1 MSHYLGIDVGTGSAR
16 AGLFDKDGK
25 LLATASRSITRFVPA
40 TDFAQQSSAEIW
52 ASICESVLEA
62 MAEAGLKPDDVSGI
76 GFDATCSLVVEDA
89 DGTPVSVSPDGEPD
103 QDIIL
108 WADHRAIGDANTIN
122 QTAAEQLRYVG
133 GIISPEMQMPKLRWL
148 KRELPEAWQKAAI
161 FWDLPDWLVHRATGS
176 ETRSLCSTVCKWTYL
191 GQNGLDG
198 SGWDKDFLVSIGLE
212 DLAADNFKAIG
223 ESLEVSGNK
232 VGTLSAQAAK
242 ELGLVE
248 GIPVAAALID
258 AYSGALGTLGLMP
271 DQGPIDQ
278 RMAVIAGTST
288 CHIAVNKDPVFVPGV
303 WGPYYSVLIPDFW
316 ALEGGQSAA
325 GALIDAVIAR
335 HSASAELRAKA
346 EKNGRSIYVEME
358 ALLDE
363 DGEESAF
370 LTHERHVQPDFH
382 GNRAPLAEPF
392 RKGAI
397 SGLSLDVGAKD
408 LALDYLATLQALS
421 YGTRHVLE
429 EMRTRGAPISIMVV
443 SGGLAKN
450 KLFLREMSDATGCV
464 ILVPDQ
470 SEPVLLGSAMLGANA
485 AGAYES
491 LTDAMAAMSGNGQ
504 VVSPRKGEIAD
515 YHERKYQ
522 VFRRMQE
529 DFAAYDGLMNIK
541 ERNQ

>member
-1 MSHYLGIDVGTGSAR
+1 MNYYLGIDVGTGSAR

-25 LLATASRSITRFVPA
+25 MLATASRAITRFVPA

-52 ASICESVLEA
+52 QSICESVSEA
-62 MAEAGLKPDDVSGI
+62 MAEAGLKPDEVAGI
-76 GFDATCSLVVEDA
+76 GFDATCSLVVAEA
-89 DGTPVSVSPDGEPD
+89 DGTPVSVSPNGEPE

-108 WADHRAIGDANTIN
+108 WADHRAIGDADEIN
-122 QTAAEQLRYVG
+122 QTKAEQLRYVG

-148 KRELPEAWQKAAI
+148 KRELPEVWEKAAL
-161 FWDLPDWLVHRATGS
+161 FWDLPDWLVHRATGTD
-176 ETRSLCSTVCKWTYL
+176 TRSLCSTVCKWTYL

-198 SGWDKDFLVSIGLE
+198 SGWDQAFLASIGLE
-212 DLAADNFKAIG
+212 DLAADNFNAIG
-223 ESLEVSGNK
+223 KSLEVSGNK
-232 VGTLSAQAAK
+232 VGHLSVQAAQ

-271 DQGPIDQ
+271 EQGPLDQ

-288 CHIAVNKDPVFVPGV
+288 CHIAVNKEPVFVPGV

-335 HSASAELRAKA
+335 HSASIELRAAA
-346 EKNGRSIYVEME
+346 EKKGHSIYAEME
-358 ALLDE
+358 ALLE
-363 DGEESAF
+363 QAGEETAF
-370 LTHERHVQPDFH
+370 LTYERHVQPDFH

-397 SGLSLDVGAKD
+397 SGLTLDVGARD

-429 EMRTRGAPISIMVV
+429 EMRARGAPISIMVV

-485 AGAYES
+485 ADEFENLS
-491 LTDAMAAMSGNGQ
+491 DAMAAMSGKGQ
-504 VVSPRKGEIAD
+504 VVSPRGGDVAD
-515 YHERKYQ
+515 YHDRKYR

-529 DFAAYDGLMNIK
+529 DFTAYDGLMNIK
-541 ERNQ
+541 E